1 MPAFAFSKIERVL
14 DRKDFVNLNRVG
26 QRLRTAHFTVLVSR
40 NRLGRSR
47 LGITAS
53 KKVGGAVT
61 RNRLKRLIRE
71 VYRLH
76 KGLFPAGCDIVVSA
90 RESAGDLDFRKVR
103 EELLELVSNS
113 TLRLYS

>member
-1 MPAFAFSKIERVL
+1 MPDFAFSKTERL
-14 DRKDFVNLNRVG
+14 SDRKDFVHLNRFG
-26 QRLRTAHFTVLVSR
+26 RRLRTAHFTVFVAR
-40 NRLGRSR
+40 NELDRSR

-61 RNRLKRLIRE
+61 RNRVKRLIRE

-76 KGLFPAGCDIVVSA
+76 KELFPAGCDIVVSA
-90 RESAGDLDFRKVR
+90 SESAGDLEFWKVR

-113 TLRLYS
+113 TLCLYA

>member
-1 MPAFAFSKIERVL
+1 M
-14 DRKDFVNLNRVG
+14 DRKDFVNLNRFG
-26 QRLRTAHFTVLVSR
+26 KRLQTEHFTVFVAR
-40 NRLGRSR
+40 NGLGRSR

-53 KKVGGAVT
+53 KKVGGAVV

-90 RESAGDLDFRKVR
+90 RESAGDLDFRKVK

-113 TLRLYS
+113 TLRLHD